1 MAAKLGR
8 QGGARSMVAVI
19 RMGREFGH
27 AKLEASVV
35 EALALGCTDVAAI
48 RHLLMADELQHAAQE
63 TIEIGVLAAYERPL
77 PTMIEYNQ
85 LLTVG
90 INEVQA

>member
-1 MAAKLGR
+1 
-8 QGGARSMVAVI
+8 MVAVI

-35 EALALGCTDVAAI
+35 AALELGCTDAAAI
-48 RHLLMADELQHAAQE
+48 RHLLMSDQLRHTAHQ
-63 TIEIGVLAAYERPL
+63 TVEIGVLAAYERPL

-85 LLTVG
+85 LLTAG